1 MKITRES
8 FKNIVR
14 EVMTEESEYQEF
26 FKRALEKT
34 GKSIPDMSDEE
45 KKAFFNKIDS
55 AWQGKGEKNE
65 ELVGN
70 QHKLDVDGDGEI
82 EASDLAA
89 LRAGK
94 KVDES
99 INEAGGTVRN
109 PKTGKDVKISTALS
123 YGKSHPAYQAAK
135 QASGAAKKPLGPPPG
150 VKAKAPVNAK
160 PAMGTKV
167 TSAPPRNAPPPVGT
181 KVQSAPPRN
190 APPPVGTKVASP
202 APTNA
207 KPAMG
212 TKVQSAPPKNA
223 QPPVGT
229 KVTGP
234 PPGVKPKGAV
244 PPPPPPP
251 PPSGKPSLGPPPGV
265 KAKPPVIA
273 PPSAAK
279 PAGTPPGVKAKPPI
293 VKLPNTVKPSG
304 AVPPPPPPPPPS
316 GKPAGTPPGVK
327 AKPPVVAPPS
337 APKAP
342 LGPPPGVR
350 PKGSVPP
357 PPPPPPPAPPK
368 KSKFEDKEPVEEANT
383 ISAPGEWVA
392 YLSMTRGKKLLKTFN
407 TARGAKQFLSK
418 NVDKLLG
425 GSNVESVG
433 IMTKKQWDEREA
445 KYAIEGVNEVSSKE
459 KEIYTKIEK
468 LRVLSNAGKITGDEF
483 LDKFMPLWKQLKGM
497 KSESVNEGKKRF
509 KQQDGVGSSKY
520 TISYH
525 DGKKK
530 HKDGSDFFDIKIF
543 KNKPELEAFKKD
555 LVSKGFVS
563 ESVVNEAS
571 KPTIKIVTKLKNEQG
586 IQIVVVKTTKGETEY
601 GGFVV
606 RGKLQKV
613 IPVGANKT
621 KEDVKKRALQI
632 WDEFGKQLGESVNE
646 AANLKTIAMLFQN
659 KGIRDLVRKDHA
671 DKLRKIIEDSG
682 VSTKGVS
689 DSELIKVVKQLTNE
703 SVNEAT
709 LEKGTKLRYEKNTF
723 VVDYVVDKKYI
734 GRDGYPRYILKV
746 VKSNYPNK
754 IKVGST
760 EEYEDS
766 RLTGLIRNRVMTFI
780 KNEVVNETTLEKGTK
795 LRYDKNSN
803 VVDYVVDKK
812 YIGRDGYPRYILK
825 VVKSNTKNIKVG
837 STIEYDDARLTGLI
851 RNRVM
856 MFIKNESVNEGQLS
870 NTWQKNNK
878 KGYVLKVGN
887 IELKSAGP
895 TNVHDI
901 FVNRLPWGTF
911 HMDYESGGTDFW
923 VKPLRG
929 NDFWVK
935 EIDDIVKRV
944 KASK

>member
-1 MKITRES
+1 MKITREA

-45 KKAFFNKIDS
+45 KKAFFNKIDA

-70 QHKLDVDGDGEI
+70 QAKLDVDGDGEI

-167 TSAPPRNAPPPVGT
+167 TS
-181 KVQSAPPRN
+181 
-190 APPPVGTKVASP
+190 P

-234 PPGVKPKGAV
+234 PPGVRPKGAV

-265 KAKPPVIA
+265 KAKPPIVA

-293 VKLPNTVKPSG
+293 VKLPNTIKPSG

-445 KYAIEGVNEVSSKE
+445 KYAIEGVNEASSKE
-459 KEIYTKIEK
+459 KEIYSKIEK
-468 LRVLSNAGKITGDEF
+468 LRVLSNSGKITGDEF

-497 KSESVNEGKKRF
+497 KSESV
-509 KQQDGVGSSKY
+509 
-520 TISYH
+520 
-525 DGKKK
+525 
-530 HKDGSDFFDIKIF
+530 
-543 KNKPELEAFKKD
+543 
-555 LVSKGFVS
+555 
-563 ESVVNEAS
+563 
-571 KPTIKIVTKLKNEQG
+571 
-586 IQIVVVKTTKGETEY
+586 
-601 GGFVV
+601 
-606 RGKLQKV
+606 
-613 IPVGANKT
+613 
-621 KEDVKKRALQI
+621 
-632 WDEFGKQLGESVNE
+632 VNE

-659 KGIRDLVRKDHA
+659 KGIRDAVRKDHA

-703 SVNEAT
+703 SVNEAGT
-709 LEKGTKLRYEKNTF
+709 PIDFKWPKGNTSKEIEKLETEYKALIEKGSDILEKQKQLIRKEPLTGEYPWENYDKWPTKLKIEVAKLEKEFEKNHAITTEMG
-723 VVDYVVDKKYI
+723 KKLFK
-734 GRDGYPRYILKV
+734 LK
-746 VKSNYPNK
+746 
-754 IKVGST
+754 GF
-760 EEYEDS
+760 
-766 RLTGLIRNRVMTFI
+766 NR
-780 KNEVVNETTLEKGTK
+780 
-795 LRYDKNSN
+795 
-803 VVDYVVDKK
+803 
-812 YIGRDGYPRYILK
+812 
-825 VVKSNTKNIKVG
+825 
-837 STIEYDDARLTGLI
+837 
-851 RNRVM
+851 
-856 MFIKNESVNEGQLS
+856 
-870 NTWQKNNK
+870 
-878 KGYVLKVGN
+878 
-887 IELKSAGP
+887 
-895 TNVHDI
+895 
-901 FVNRLPWGTF
+901 
-911 HMDYESGGTDFW
+911 
-923 VKPLRG
+923 
-929 NDFWVK
+929 
-935 EIDDIVKRV
+935 
-944 KASK
+944 